1 VNLSCS
7 CLHNQKNYLIIMFLE
22 LVFLSIVYWC
32 FFIPNIS
39 SILVYAASTFFYI
52 TGFNFWMQKYKKNEH
67 FSIDFTEHF
76 IMNNSIVLLILITI
90 KSFMKTELINIAIS
104 YIAIIIIF
112 IAYYSY
118 RIIKQNKEV
127 TNIIKISP
135 SFKLLTIVSI
145 ILLYLDFISLL
156 YGKLTLQLI
165 IYLPIFF
172 ILICSITLV
181 FSKEI
186 SFKSIISFL
195 LFANAFFISIFLL
208 ILNYQS
214 NNYFTFLLIIH
225 FILFAS
231 SICFFKLN
239 SNFSDKKDIYCKNEF
254 IYLLF
259 FNTVLLFIS
268 LNNILSFE
276 IAKGFTIYIFIVII
290 SFIIYLAYHNYKIL
304 INKINTETNTGN

>member
-1 VNLSCS
+1 MNLSCS
-7 CLHNQKNYLIIMFLE
+7 CLHNQKHYSIIMFLE
-22 LVFLSIVYWC
+22 LVFLSIIYWY
-32 FFIPNIS
+32 FFIPNIN
-39 SILVYAASTFFYI
+39 SILVYMISTFIYI
-52 TGFNFWMQKYKKNEH
+52 TGFIFWIQKYRKNEH
-67 FSIDFTEHF
+67 FYIDFTEHF
-76 IMNNSIVLLILITI
+76 TMNNLIVLLILITI
-90 KSFMKTELINIAIS
+90 KSFMKTELVNIAIS
-104 YIAIIIIF
+104 YIAIIVILIV
-112 IAYYSY
+112 YYSY

-127 TNIIKISP
+127 INIINISP

-145 ILLYLDFISLL
+145 ILLYFDFISLL
-156 YGKLTLQLI
+156 YDKLTLQLI

-186 SFKSIISFL
+186 SFKSITSFL
-195 LFANAFFISIFLL
+195 LFANAFFISLFLL
-208 ILNYQS
+208 MLNYQS

-225 FILFAS
+225 FILFS
-231 SICFFKLN
+231 SSVCFFKLN
-239 SNFSDKKDIYCKNEF
+239 SNFSDKKDVFCKNEF

-276 IAKGFTIYIFIVII
+276 IPKGFTIYLFILAVSFIV
-290 SFIIYLAYHNYKIL
+290 YVVYYNYKIL